1 MNEENYYLIKDFNF
15 FVKETKKVAVEN
27 FKTFVEE
34 KDVKEEY
41 DEVTNKITNEFIE
54 ISSKADLSLEE
65 INNEIISDHECEV
78 LMYPM
83 IEHKEGKMIVSEGM
97 YFDILKCIHTR
108 IISNTLAILASKGI
122 IESAFDEELD
132 DFVFWIS

>member
-1 MNEENYYLIKDFNF
+1 MSKENYYLIKDFNF
-15 FVKETKKVAVEN
+15 FVKETKKVAVDN

-34 KDVKEEY
+34 KDIEEEY
-41 DEVTNKITNEFIE
+41 DEVTNKITSEFIE
-54 ISSKADLSLEE
+54 IASKAKLDFEE
-65 INNEIISDHECEV
+65 INNQIISDHECEV
-78 LMYPM
+78 LMFPM
-83 IEHKEGKMIVSEGM
+83 IKHRDGKMIVSEGM

-122 IESAFDEELD
+122 VESAFDEELD